1 MSKIAFGLLMLALL
15 SLALGLFSQD
25 ELGNTPLIAATVFFA
40 GCLVARALGR
50 RFKFDPQL
58 R

>member
-1 MSKIAFGLLMLALL
+1 MSKIAFGLMVLTLL
-15 SLALGLFSQD
+15 SLALGVFTQD
-25 ELGNTPLIAATVFFA
+25 AFGDAPLIASAVFFI
-40 GCLVARALGR
+40 GWLLARVLGR

>member
-25 ELGNTPLIAATVFFA
+25 ELGNAPLIAATVFFA
-40 GCLVARALGR
+40 GWLVARGLGR

>member
-25 ELGNTPLIAATVFFA
+25 ELGNTPLIAAIVFFA
-40 GCLVARALGR
+40 GWLLAGW
-50 RFKFDPQL
+50 
-58 R
+58 